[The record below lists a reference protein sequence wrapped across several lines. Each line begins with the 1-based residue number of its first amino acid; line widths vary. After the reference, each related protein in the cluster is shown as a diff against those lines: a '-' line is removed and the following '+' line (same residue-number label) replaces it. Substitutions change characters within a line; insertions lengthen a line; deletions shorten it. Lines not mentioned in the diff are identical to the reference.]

1 MGFKD
6 GQQKRDFKRQKYGGG
21 GGGHGGGLEGV
32 DITNMTYE
40 QYLEM
45 SQRQGQGA

>member
-21 GGGHGGGLEGV
+21 GGGRGGGGRGTKIVEV
-32 DITNMTYE
+32 APSKDT
-40 QYLEM
+40 
-45 SQRQGQGA
+45 